1 MAEVYVARRDGP
13 FGFAKQVALKRILPE
28 LTSDPDFV
36 AMFIDEARMC
46 ARLSHP
52 NVVSVFDF
60 GEEGGELYMA
70 MEYVEGTT
78 AARLIRAAAS
88 RGLEIP
94 LEVVMHLG
102 LSVLRGLDYAHSLR
116 DDKGVPL
123 SLVHRDVSP
132 GNLLI
137 DRNGAVKIADFG
149 IARAAEF
156 ERRTEAGQL
165 KGKLGYMSPEQV
177 SGREL
182 DARSDLFTTGIVL
195 AELCTLKPLFSGGT
209 DFDVLLRIRD
219 AELSTLDRAGHR
231 VPDDVR
237 QVLLRALAR
246 DRGDRFPSARSF
258 AEALEEIV
266 RRRRLQMGPA
276 PLVRLLERLE
286 LVQRPVRRKDSEAP
300 RANGQRSIPPASFDH
315 EPATTPAIAYRV
327 RMLNG
332 DEVGPLPYPRLVEL
346 FVTGRIGVGCLVSRE
361 GGPFEAAKTF
371 PELHRFVSSSAMRW
385 EDGIPVQ
392 ASLRG
397 PLDRFRLP
405 RMLLRLA
412 LGRETGA
419 LYLHDGARK
428 KKLFI
433 VEGRPE
439 FVASTDAKEL
449 LGELLVHRGQV
460 LPMEVDMALALLPQY
475 GGRIGDALV
484 GLGVLRPIEL
494 FRAIALQTETRFL
507 EIFEWTSG
515 EIGFVSGLRSHEE
528 TFPLAVDTVELVL
541 RGVRECYA
549 AKEIEGFLTPYL
561 GSVLSPVRPS
571 PVRPD
576 AFRLA
581 AREERVVVQ
590 LTSDRCLGDFLASVV
605 PGDAPEDARRAV
617 FMAVSLGLFD
627 LGGWTRSPS
636 GKPLSA
642 RSSG

>member
-1 MAEVYVARRDGP
+1 
-13 FGFAKQVALKRILPE
+13 
-28 LTSDPDFV
+28 
-36 AMFIDEARMC
+36 
-46 ARLSHP
+46 
-52 NVVSVFDF
+52 
-60 GEEGGELYMA
+60 
-70 MEYVEGTT
+70 
-78 AARLIRAAAS
+78 
-88 RGLEIP
+88 
-94 LEVVMHLG
+94 
-102 LSVLRGLDYAHSLR
+102 
-116 DDKGVPL
+116 
-123 SLVHRDVSP
+123 
-132 GNLLI
+132 
-137 DRNGAVKIADFG
+137 
-149 IARAAEF
+149 
-156 ERRTEAGQL
+156 
-165 KGKLGYMSPEQV
+165 
-177 SGREL
+177 
-182 DARSDLFTTGIVL
+182 VL

-219 AELSTLDRAGHR
+219 AELSPLDRAGHR

-300 RANGQRSIPPASFDH
+300 PRPNGGQRSLPPGHVEH
-315 EPATTPAIAYRV
+315 EPVATPAIAYCV
-327 RMLNG
+327 RTLDG
-332 DEVGPLPYPRLVEL
+332 EELGPMPYPRLVEL
-346 FVTGRIGVGCLVSRE
+346 FVTGRVGVGCLVSRE

-419 LYLHDGARK
+419 LFLQNGPRK

-439 FVASTDAKEL
+439 FVASTDSKEL

-507 EIFEWTSG
+507 EIFEWQSG

-541 RGVRECYA
+541 RGVREFYTP
-549 AKEIEGFLTPYL
+549 KEIEGFMAPYM
-561 GSVLSPVRPS
+561 GAMLSPVRPS

-590 LTSDRCLGDFLASVV
+590 LTSERCLSEFLASS
-605 PGDAPEDARRAV
+605 PSCDAPDDARRAV
-617 FMAVSLGLFD
+617 FLAVSLGLFD
-627 LGGWTRSPS
+627 LSGWTRSPS
-636 GKPLSA
+636 GKPLSG
-642 RSSG
+642 RG